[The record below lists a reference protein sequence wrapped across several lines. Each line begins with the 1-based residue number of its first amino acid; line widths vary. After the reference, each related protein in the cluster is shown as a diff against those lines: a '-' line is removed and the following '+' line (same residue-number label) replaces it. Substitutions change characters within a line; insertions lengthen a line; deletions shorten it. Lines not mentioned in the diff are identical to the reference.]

1 MLHDFL
7 TVNKVELVARCRTKV
22 ATRRAPRPSEAELE
36 HGIPLFL
43 AQLIDTLQAHGPVAP
58 PGMLT
63 TATRHGDE
71 LLRKG
76 FTVAQVIHDYGDLCQ
91 AITELAA
98 EKEAAIT
105 AGEFG
110 TLNRCLDDAI
120 ASAVTEYSRRHEQ
133 RLDDVGAENAN
144 LRLGF
149 LAHELRNLLNTAT
162 LSFEAIKRGSVAL
175 TGSTSAIHDNA
186 LTRLRGLVDRSL
198 AEVRLS
204 VDTHRERIHL
214 VKFIEE
220 VEAAAA
226 LEADSLEVR
235 LTVPPVNRNLAVDA
249 DPQILAAVLANL
261 LQNAFKFTRENGR
274 ADVSLRVHQSGDR
287 ILIDIEDRCGGLP
300 AGTAEELFCPFKQ
313 QGKDRSG
320 AGLGLTICRRGV
332 EANNGMLH
340 VRDLPGQ
347 GCVFTIEL
355 PRVSLLPN

>member
-43 AQLIDTLQAHGPVAP
+43 AQLIDTLRAHGPVAR

-91 AITELAA
+91 AITELAT
-98 EKEAAIT
+98 EKKAPIT
-105 AGEFG
+105 ASEFG

-120 ASAVTEYSRRHEQ
+120 ASAVTEFSRRHEQ
-133 RLDDVGAENAN
+133 KLDDEGAESAN

-175 TGSTSAIHDNA
+175 NGSTSAIHDNA

-204 VDTHRERIHL
+204 VDTHRERIQL

-220 VEAAAA
+220 VEAAAV

-235 LTVPPVNRNLAVDA
+235 LTIPPVNRNLVVNA

-261 LQNAFKFTRENGR
+261 LQNAFKFTRENGS
-274 ADVSLRVHQSGDR
+274 ADVSLRVRETDDR

-300 AGTAEELFCPFKQ
+300 AGTIEGLFCPFEQ

-320 AGLGLTICRRGV
+320 TGLGLVICRRGV
-332 EANNGMLH
+332 EANDGVLH

-355 PRVSLLPN
+355 PRLSSLPN